1 MKIIFTDEK
10 ESYIVQPHFTGCK
23 SAAALLLTRYKKIT
37 SQDFF
42 YIYMLYIVYTAKEGK
57 ASYKTFN

>member
-37 SQDFF
+37 AQVFF
-42 YIYMLYIVYTAKEGK
+42 LYIYAIYSIYFKRRQ
-57 ASYKTFN
+57 SFIQNI